1 MKRKKRIKKCN
12 ILLSSVAAVSLFCLL
27 SLVIRYTYQNR
38 QCTTSSSY
46 DYSDRKDNYSAL
58 SANSGNGSELHGI
71 WISYLNYK
79 TSGYTKSQFTEFI
92 KKTFDSCV
100 SNDYNAVFVHVRMF
114 SDAMYNSDYYPWSKY
129 SSGKQGK
136 SPGFDPLAIMVKEAH
151 ARKLKIHAWIN
162 PYRIT
167 SGTTSYSSIAKSSY
181 AYKWSHSSSASKKRN
196 VLRYNGSLYFNP
208 AKSDVRNLITNG
220 VKEIV
225 QNYDID
231 GIHFDD
237 YFYPNLGSQYTKVFD
252 SKEYNRYKNSTIKNG
267 KKPMGIVSWRRNN
280 VNTLI
285 KKVYSTVK
293 SINKNCLFG
302 ISPAGSI
309 NNLYLKNSYYCD
321 VKKWMNSS
329 DYIDYICPQ
338 IYWSFKQ
345 PVAPY
350 DKIYNEWRSLPR
362 NKKVNL
368 YIGLAGYK
376 AGISKSD
383 AKKMGDT
390 EWSKSNTVLKR
401 QVAYARKSKK
411 SDGFI
416 VFDYA
421 DLHRKSAK
429 KEFTN
434 LKKELKK
441 K

>member
-12 ILLSSVAAVSLFCLL
+12 IFLSSVAVVSLFCLL
-27 SLVIRYTYQNR
+27 SLVIRYTYQNK
-38 QCTTSSSY
+38 QCTTLSSY
-46 DYSDRKDNYSAL
+46 DYSDRKDNYSSL
-58 SANSGNGSELHGI
+58 SSNSNNSELHGM
-71 WISYLNYK
+71 WISFLNYK
-79 TSGYTKSQFTEFI
+79 TDGYTKSQFTSFI

-114 SDAMYNSDYYPWSKY
+114 SDAMYKSDYYPWSKY

-136 SPGFDPLAIMVKEAH
+136 SPGFDPLAIMIEEAH
-151 ARKLKIHAWIN
+151 ARNLKIHAWIN

-167 SGTTSYSSIAKSSY
+167 SSTTSYSSIAKSSY

-196 VLRYNGSLYFNP
+196 VLSYGGALYFNP
-208 AKSDVRNLITNG
+208 AKDDVRDLITNG

-237 YFYPNLGSQYTKVFD
+237 YFYPNLGSKYKKVFD
-252 SKEYNRYKNSTIKNG
+252 SKEYNQYKNSTIKNG

-285 KKVYSTVK
+285 KNVYSTVK
-293 SINKNCLFG
+293 SIDQNCLFG

-309 NNLYLKNSYYCD
+309 INLYLNNSYYCD

-329 DYIDYICPQ
+329 EYIDYICPQ
-338 IYWSFKQ
+338 IYWSFKH
-345 PVAPY
+345 PSSPY
-350 DKIYNEWRSLPR
+350 DKIYDEWSTLPR
-362 NKKVNL
+362 NENVNL

-376 AGISKSD
+376 AGISKSES
-383 AKKMGDT
+383 KKMGDN

-401 QVAYARKSKK
+401 QVAYARKMEK
-411 SDGFI
+411 SDGFV

-434 LKKELKK
+434 LTKELKK